1 MEYVIIG
8 NSYAALGCINGIR
21 SVDKTS
27 HITMITKGLTYIIGE
42 IGQNRKG
49 SVDIAIPIGVFRQFI
64 ESVLGE

>member
-1 MEYVIIG
+1 
-8 NSYAALGCINGIR
+8 
-21 SVDKTS
+21 
-27 HITMITKGLTYIIGE
+27 MITKGLTYIIGE